1 MAVGWHRCW
10 CRFCCTIYSFRFTF
24 AAYDLVVKFDV
35 DIRIF
40 VPAYF
45 RESKAVELLKTFHLI
60 VEELSDGLFAFLA
73 VDVIGHFAEFYNV
86 VAYSRYYLHA
96 LDGQYVDLFYL
107 ILPQVVLHD
116 CLAQWRQACGGIASA
131 YASGGDDEIA
141 CVVAARHDAV
151 VVVDIV
157 VIAVVGF
164 DAYDGH
170 TLCD

>member
-1 MAVGWHRCW
+1 MSADFFFSRLFSCLFSLCCFVSRYVVMRSVAFCLLFGICSVAILCCCRYVSCGCAFRRYSWCCCFLAVGWHRCW

-73 VDVIGHFAEFYNV
+73 VDVIGHLPR
-86 VAYSRYYLHA
+86 STMWLPI
-96 LDGQYVDLFYL
+96 LGTISTLWSGSML
-107 ILPQVVLHD
+107 I
-116 CLAQWRQACGGIASA
+116 CS
-131 YASGGDDEIA
+131 
-141 CVVAARHDAV
+141 
-151 VVVDIV
+151 
-157 VIAVVGF
+157 
-164 DAYDGH
+164 
-170 TLCD
+170 T